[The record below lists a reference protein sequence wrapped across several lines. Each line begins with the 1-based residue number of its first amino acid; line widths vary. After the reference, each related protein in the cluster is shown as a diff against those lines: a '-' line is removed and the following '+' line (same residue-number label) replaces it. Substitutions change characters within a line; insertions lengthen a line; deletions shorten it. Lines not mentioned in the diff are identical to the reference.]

1 LLKKSKK
8 EEMNLFDEF
17 FKIIGSFEEI
27 DLKYAVVGGIAM
39 AFHDQP
45 RFTKDID
52 ILVLPEDLGEIAVI
66 FEKIGYFESSD
77 PWTFKNTNLTLH
89 RFMKVEG
96 GDFLTV
102 DILAGSDDKYRKVVN
117 NALLE
122 KSEKG
127 VVKIA
132 NKNDLIWMKEMRNSD
147 QDKVD
152 IKRLANDKD

>member
-1 LLKKSKK
+1 
-8 EEMNLFDEF
+8 MNLFDEF
-17 FKIIGSFEEI
+17 FKIVESFEKM
-27 DLKYAVVGGIAM
+27 DLKYAVIGGIAM

-52 ILVLPEDLGEIAVI
+52 ILVLPEDLEKITTI
-66 FEKIGYFESSD
+66 FEEIGYFKSSA

-96 GDFLTV
+96 EDFLVV
-102 DILAGSDDKYRKVVN
+102 DILVGNEEKHRNVVG
-117 NALLE
+117 NALEE

-132 NKNDLIWMKEMRNSD
+132 NKNDLIWLKKMRNSD

-152 IKRLANDKD
+152 IKRLKK

>member
-1 LLKKSKK
+1 
-8 EEMNLFDEF
+8 MNLFDEF
-17 FKIIGSFEEI
+17 FKIVEGFENM

-52 ILVLPEDLGEIAVI
+52 ILVLPEDLGKIATI
-66 FEKIGYFESSD
+66 FEEIGYFESSA

-96 GDFLTV
+96 EDFLVV
-102 DILAGSDDKYRKVVN
+102 DILVGNEEKHRNVVK
-117 NALLE
+117 NALKE

-127 VVKIA
+127 IVKIA
-132 NKNDLIWMKEMRNSD
+132 GKNDLIWMKKMRNSD

-152 IKRLANDKD
+152 IKRLK

>member
-1 LLKKSKK
+1 
-8 EEMNLFDEF
+8 MNLFDEF
-17 FKIIGSFEEI
+17 FRIVENFEQM

-52 ILVLPEDLGEIAVI
+52 ILVLPEDLGKITII
-66 FEKIGYFESSD
+66 FEKIGYFESSA

-89 RFMKVEG
+89 RFMKTEG
-96 GDFLTV
+96 EDFLTV
-102 DILAGSDDKYRKVVN
+102 DILVGNEEKHRAVVRDS
-117 NALLE
+117 LEE

-132 NKNDLIWMKEMRNSD
+132 KKNDLIWMKRMRNSD

-152 IKRLANDKD
+152 IKRLENDKD